1 MPKKN
6 PQGSSSVGMGI
17 ESNGKDGK
25 TFAVLGA
32 ARSPLRSPYVALI
45 HWSTWQRRK
54 WSSVLQIPQ
63 DGFEEDSSQDLVPI
77 TETRVAVPENTTLLH
92 GHTLQ
97 AIVVV
102 TTLALQV
109 IPLHPEKQGGG
120 ETKDD
125 NASTQIETVENGV
138 VGCILGQSSPGGD
151 QATHVAHH
159 GYSREGRGSGGVT
172 GDVDRSPTGAN
183 YENVVELSLAISA
196 WKSSSTLTGTD
207 WE

>member
-1 MPKKN
+1 M
-6 PQGSSSVGMGI
+6 
-17 ESNGKDGK
+17 
-25 TFAVLGA
+25 
-32 ARSPLRSPYVALI
+32 
-45 HWSTWQRRK
+45 
-54 WSSVLQIPQ
+54 SSVLQIPQ
-63 DGFEEDSSQDLVPI
+63 DGFEEDSSQDLILV

-125 NASTQIETVENGV
+125 NASTQIEIVENGV

-183 YENVVELSLAISA
+183 YEKRRGGL
-196 WKSSSTLTGTD
+196 SSSAMLSQLGNAPVHSQAPIGND
-207 WE
+207 PDMMKKVAA